1 MQPMKKKFMIRLI
14 ALQFVLA
21 AIVLASLS
29 FMTPLVSAQGQLPLN
44 PAMQDVGFLS
54 MLVVGV
60 ILSISIPTI
69 GAAYVLKTAAAAAI
83 SALTERESTFSKA
96 IVFVAFGETLAIYG
110 LIVAILLMQYLA
122 KAVV

>member
-1 MQPMKKKFMIRLI
+1 MQQLKKKFIIRLI

-21 AIVLASLS
+21 AIVLVSMS
-29 FMTPLVSAQGQLPLN
+29 YMMPLVSAQTQLPLN

-54 MLVVGV
+54 MLVLGV
-60 ILSISIPTI
+60 ALSISIPTI
-69 GAAYVLKTAAAAAI
+69 GAAAAI

-96 IVFVAFGETLAIYG
+96 IVFVALGETLAIYG

>member
-1 MQPMKKKFMIRLI
+1 MHPLKKKFVTRLI
-14 ALQFVLA
+14 ALQFVLV
-21 AIVLASLS
+21 AIVIASLS
-29 FMTPLVSAQGQLPLN
+29 FILPGVSAQGQLPLN
-44 PAMQDVGFLS
+44 PVMQDPGFLDV
-54 MLVVGV
+54 LVLGV
-60 ILSISIPTI
+60 ALSISIPTI

-122 KAVV
+122 KAVI

>member
-1 MQPMKKKFMIRLI
+1 MEPLKKKFVTRLI

-21 AIVLASLS
+21 AIVLLSLS
-29 FMTPLVSAQGQLPLN
+29 YMMPFVSAQSGLPLN
-44 PAMQDVGFLS
+44 PVMQDPSFLG
-54 MLVVGV
+54 MLVLGV
-60 ILSISIPTI
+60 ALSITIPTV

-122 KAVV
+122 KAVI

>member
-1 MQPMKKKFMIRLI
+1 MQPLKKKFMIRLI

-21 AIVLASLS
+21 AIVMVSLS
-29 FMTPLVSAQGQLPLN
+29 YMMPLVSAQGQLPLN
-44 PAMQDVGFLS
+44 PVMQDAGFLD
-54 MLVVGV
+54 MLVLGV
-60 ILSISIPTI
+60 ALSISIPTI

-122 KAVV
+122 KAVI